1 MEDKKMTNKNP
12 SNIKETFTYCY
23 EDRFEMEDIENRRLY
38 LNTVIDESVI
48 DGAVYHILRY
58 NRLDKDIPINER
70 KPIIIYINSPGGN
83 VTDGYGLI
91 DAILTSTTPV
101 YTVNLGIAYSMGF
114 LIYIAG
120 ERRYSMP
127 SATYLCHDG
136 SSMAWDS
143 MSKLKDRVEFETGQ
157 MEQHTQEYIT
167 SRTNITREQYLEN
180 YRKEWYFYPAEA
192 KKLGVTTHIVGEDC
206 TLDDI
211 L

>member
-1 MEDKKMTNKNP
+1 MEDNKTTQ
-12 SNIKETFTYCY
+12 IKETYAYCY
-23 EDRFEMEDIENRRLY
+23 EDKYAMEDVANRRLF
-38 LNTVIDESVI
+38 LNVEIDDDII
-48 DGAVYHILRY
+48 DTTVYHILRY
-58 NRLDKDIPINER
+58 NRLDKDIPVEDR
-70 KPIIIYINSPGGN
+70 KPIIIFINSPGGS
-83 VTDGYGLI
+83 VTSGYALI
-91 DAILTSTTPV
+91 DAITTSKTPV

-127 SATYLCHDG
+127 SATCLCHDG
-136 SSMAWDS
+136 STAAWDS
-143 MSKLKDRVEFETGQ
+143 MSKVRDRVEFETGQ
-157 MEQHTQEYIT
+157 MEQHTQQYII

-180 YRKEWYFYPAEA
+180 YRKEWYFYPTEA

>member
-120 ERRYSMP
+120 G
-127 SATYLCHDG
+127 A
-136 SSMAWDS
+136 
-143 MSKLKDRVEFETGQ
+143 
-157 MEQHTQEYIT
+157 
-167 SRTNITREQYLEN
+167 
-180 YRKEWYFYPAEA
+180 
-192 KKLGVTTHIVGEDC
+192 
-206 TLDDI
+206 
-211 L
+211 